1 MSDAVLWIAQGLGV
15 HETADVV
22 FVAPL
27 PDGPITVL
35 QGASAEIWRLAG
47 GQSRARLTALLAEDF
62 GVDAAEIAPE
72 VNIFLDALV
81 ARALLREESE
91 HDPFSEISGG
101 PSGST

>member
-1 MSDAVLWIAQGLGV
+1 MSDAVLWIAHGLSV
-15 HETADVV
+15 HETADAV

-35 QGASAEIWRLAG
+35 QGASAEIWRRASG
-47 GQSRARLTALLAEDF
+47 HSRAGLTALLAEDF

-72 VNIFLDALV
+72 VNTFLDALV
-81 ARALLREESE
+81 ARALLREESAQ
-91 HDPFSEISGG
+91 DPFSGVSGR